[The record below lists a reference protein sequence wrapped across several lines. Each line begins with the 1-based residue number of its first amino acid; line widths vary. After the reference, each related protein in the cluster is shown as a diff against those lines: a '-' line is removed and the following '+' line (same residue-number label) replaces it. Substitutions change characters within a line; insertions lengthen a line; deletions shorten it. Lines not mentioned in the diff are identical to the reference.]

1 MTKTTII
8 TFIFLKSVAGQV
20 ISRTFLVANTGF
32 EGALPQ
38 MFLECPLDFYA

>member
-1 MTKTTII
+1 MTKNDNIYLS
-8 TFIFLKSVAGQV
+8 FFFKSVAGE
-20 ISRTFLVANTGF
+20 VANTGF